1 MSAAQLRHLL
11 HHLAIKHF
19 TVGVFVALD
28 TVAVPS
34 APLFEEE
41 GGSGMTGTGT
51 CHTRFHQPGYHER
64 TEESGCIVKRPTKP
78 RHKETEAA
86 NDFRFLVLS
95 LKQISVTGGQPVTV

>member
-28 TVAVPS
+28 TVAAPS

-41 GGSGMTGTGT
+41 GGSGMTGTWYVSYLKNKRALLIWGT
-51 CHTRFHQPGYHER
+51 LFC
-64 TEESGCIVKRPTKP
+64 
-78 RHKETEAA
+78 
-86 NDFRFLVLS
+86 LM
-95 LKQISVTGGQPVTV
+95 SVF

>member
-28 TVAVPS
+28 TVAAPS

-41 GGSGMTGTGT
+41 GGSGMTGTWYVSYPISSTGLS
-51 CHTRFHQPGYHER
+51 R
-64 TEESGCIVKRPTKP
+64 T
-78 RHKETEAA
+78 
-86 NDFRFLVLS
+86 N
-95 LKQISVTGGQPVTV
+95 

>member
-28 TVAVPS
+28 TVAAPS

-41 GGSGMTGTGT
+41 SGSGMTGTWYVSYPISSIGLS
-51 CHTRFHQPGYHER
+51 R
-64 TEESGCIVKRPTKP
+64 T
-78 RHKETEAA
+78 
-86 NDFRFLVLS
+86 N
-95 LKQISVTGGQPVTV
+95 

>member
-28 TVAVPS
+28 TVAAPS

-41 GGSGMTGTGT
+41 GGSGTSQGA
-51 CHTRFHQPGYHER
+51 CPRVTRIIFILFAFCFAFLLHL
-64 TEESGCIVKRPTKP
+64 SG
-78 RHKETEAA
+78 
-86 NDFRFLVLS
+86 
-95 LKQISVTGGQPVTV
+95 GGKAYVSSF

>member
-28 TVAVPS
+28 TVAAPS

-41 GGSGMTGTGT
+41 GGSGMTGTWYVSYPASFFFVCLT
-51 CHTRFHQPGYHER
+51 IKIDNRGYR
-64 TEESGCIVKRPTKP
+64 YS
-78 RHKETEAA
+78 
-86 NDFRFLVLS
+86 F
-95 LKQISVTGGQPVTV
+95 